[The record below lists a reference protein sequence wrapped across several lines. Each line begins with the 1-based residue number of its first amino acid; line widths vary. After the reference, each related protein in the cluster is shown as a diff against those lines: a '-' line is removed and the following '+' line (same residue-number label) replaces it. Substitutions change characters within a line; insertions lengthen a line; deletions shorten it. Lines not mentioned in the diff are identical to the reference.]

1 MRKLDKLNAKLDRL
15 IEVMNKKNSAPAP
28 TLQAENA
35 TLGVSQVEFND
46 LINKIGDGLIRAGFI
61 PQGLDQ
67 RYAATGAI
75 ETLGKSNTSVS
86 GSVSTI
92 YGLREVKR
100 DIDQGTFN
108 LIALPPFDHA
118 LVGMGPLNSWNAAT
132 ANTIKTNY
140 DKMYNILKKIQDL
153 LPSLKF

>member
-1 MRKLDKLNAKLDRL
+1 MSKLDDLNAKFDKL
-15 IEVMNKKNSAPAP
+15 IEVMERRQAAP
-28 TLQAENA
+28 TKNGGVEISDAEF
-35 TLGVSQVEFND
+35 SE
-46 LINKIGDGLIRAGFI
+46 LINKIGEGLMRAGFI

-67 RYAATGAI
+67 RNAATGTI

-100 DIDQGTFN
+100 DIAQDIFN
-108 LIALPPFDHA
+108 LTALPAFNNRIAA
-118 LVGMGPLNSWNAAT
+118 LNDSWDVATCNAVKA
-132 ANTIKTNY
+132 NY
-140 DKMYNILKKIQDL
+140 DKMYNMLRKVQDL

>member
-1 MRKLDKLNAKLDRL
+1 MSKLDELNAKFDKL
-15 IEVMNKKNSAPAP
+15 IRVMEKRHETSAAPAP
-28 TLQAENA
+28 TKNGVVEIANAEF
-35 TLGVSQVEFND
+35 SEF
-46 LINKIGDGLIRAGFI
+46 INKIGKGLMRAGFI

-67 RYAATGAI
+67 RYAATGI

-100 DIDQGTFN
+100 DIAQDIFN
-108 LIALPPFDHA
+108 LTASPAFNNQIAAAND
-118 LVGMGPLNSWNAAT
+118 SWNVAT
-132 ANTIKTNY
+132 CNVVKASY
-140 DKMYNILKKIQDL
+140 DKMYNMLKKIQDL

>member
-35 TLGVSQVEFND
+35 TLGASQAEFND
-46 LINKIGDGLIRAGFI
+46 LIYKIGEGLMRAGFI

-67 RYAATGAI
+67 RYAATGTI

-108 LIALPPFDHA
+108 LTALPPFNQA
-118 LVGMGPLNSWNAAT
+118 IGAGVNNCWNAMT
-132 ANTIKTNY
+132 ANTIKANY
-140 DKMYNILKKIQDL
+140 DKMYNMLKKIQDL